1 MPKAQSQQIKRFQT
15 RARLPKYFRAAA
27 VGMLVLTLLAIGIGF
42 YRARNNTEFRMKGFP
57 TSLSKDVVAEVNA
70 YERREADGDVV
81 RYYIKADK
89 ATTFSDSHQE
99 LHNVFLQVFDAGG
112 NGFDQI
118 TAAKAVYIP
127 EENKNFTAYFAGDV
141 NIATRDSL
149 KIKTE
154 QITYKKADETASAD
168 EQVSFERDNVQGR
181 SFGAFVNVPA
191 KKVELLKD
199 VEIETVAA
207 SGPGSGDIKTAT
219 INSGYANYDQASE
232 EIELR
237 DGVKAR
243 VASSNGNADVRS
255 DRAHAYLTK
264 SAGNTRD
271 VKKLELFDNVHIATR
286 QGDGKPTNIESGY
299 ALYDKEQ
306 DKFDLKNGVHIV
318 AFENDH
324 PTDITSNSAIYEQ
337 SAGKIF
343 VEGNAEI
350 TQGSSLIKGDQI
362 AAELYPTK
370 KLKNSVIRGNAFLRQ
385 TTPERT
391 TEISAAELNA
401 AYDQNQLL
409 VNANALGNGNAILI
423 PANPAEYS
431 KVTMSAASAIRVFF
445 KGEGAIERMLTQ
457 GRTTIKLDA
466 PSGQADAA
474 DKRITADTV
483 KTIFDSVGKNIQKA
497 EAAGAAE
504 LYVEPLQARPEN
516 YKTTVDAPRFD
527 CEFFPEGNNAKTC
540 IAATKT
546 QTVRV
551 PTVVADGRGTQALT
565 ADKLT
570 ANFNAQTRD
579 VESLDA
585 DGSAKFVELD
595 RNAVS
600 DQISFTQSDQ
610 VVRLRGGEPTVWDSR
625 ARAKAREIDWDTR
638 NQRSALRG
646 GVSTTYYS
654 QKQTG
659 GATPFGQIDK
669 PVYIT
674 AANGDFDHRAQTAL
688 YTGNARGWQENNYVR
703 AESLFIRQNEGL
715 FTADGSVQSLLYNAK
730 RKEDG
735 RESNVPVFAASKRM
749 TYDRDGR
756 VLHYESAVDIRQG
769 NDRIVG
775 GAANVYIDEKGD
787 VTRTDVENNVVITQ
801 PNRKAV
807 GDFAQYVAADQSV
820 VLRGNPARVQDAE
833 NGSSE
838 GGQLTVYLDENRV
851 IGEGKT
857 KQNTT
862 GRTRSVYKV
871 KNNQDR

>member
-1 MPKAQSQQIKRFQT
+1 
-15 RARLPKYFRAAA
+15 
-27 VGMLVLTLLAIGIGF
+27 
-42 YRARNNTEFRMKGFP
+42 
-57 TSLSKDVVAEVNA
+57 
-70 YERREADGDVV
+70 
-81 RYYIKADK
+81 
-89 ATTFSDSHQE
+89 
-99 LHNVFLQVFDAGG
+99 
-112 NGFDQI
+112 
-118 TAAKAVYIP
+118 
-127 EENKNFTAYFAGDV
+127 
-141 NIATRDSL
+141 
-149 KIKTE
+149 
-154 QITYKKADETASAD
+154 
-168 EQVSFERDNVQGR
+168 
-181 SFGAFVNVPA
+181 
-191 KKVELLKD
+191 
-199 VEIETVAA
+199 
-207 SGPGSGDIKTAT
+207 
-219 INSGYANYDQASE
+219 
-232 EIELR
+232 
-237 DGVKAR
+237 
-243 VASSNGNADVRS
+243 
-255 DRAHAYLTK
+255 
-264 SAGNTRD
+264 
-271 VKKLELFDNVHIATR
+271 
-286 QGDGKPTNIESGY
+286 
-299 ALYDKEQ
+299 
-306 DKFDLKNGVHIV
+306 
-318 AFENDH
+318 
-324 PTDITSNSAIYEQ
+324 
-337 SAGKIF
+337 
-343 VEGNAEI
+343 
-350 TQGSSLIKGDQI
+350 
-362 AAELYPTK
+362 
-370 KLKNSVIRGNAFLRQ
+370 
-385 TTPERT
+385 
-391 TEISAAELNA
+391 
-401 AYDQNQLL
+401 
-409 VNANALGNGNAILI
+409 
-423 PANPAEYS
+423 ANPAEYS

-483 KTIFDSVGKNIQKA
+483 KTIFDSAGKNIQKA